1 MSIPGAVIPLPDW
14 TTTYRPAPA
23 PGESYQD
30 YLHRAI
36 DDLDAGMGGQL
47 LQGATL
53 ERYFGHGELVVPGY
67 RRKMDPPRELF
78 SGLVLPFALAI
89 LLRHTQV
96 IQGQGPLLVV
106 ATYRPLGGATKS
118 KHKVNAA
125 IDVRPPKLTRAAC
138 RALMVGAGWVYR
150 QHPHLCVGVGTYGPH
165 MDRTTLVHIDAGA
178 RKRRTSWRQI
188 KGVSTTSAITA
199 LPPTGWEG

>member
-1 MSIPGAVIPLPDW
+1 MIPLPDW
-14 TTTYRPAPA
+14 TATYRPAPA

-30 YLHRAI
+30 YLGRALE
-36 DDLDAGMGGQL
+36 DLDAGMAGQL
-47 LQGATL
+47 LHGAPL
-53 ERYFGHGELVVPGY
+53 ERYFGHREIVVPDYHGK
-67 RRKMDPPRELF
+67 REPPREMF
-78 SGLVLPFALAI
+78 PSFVLPFALAI

-106 ATYRPLGGATKS
+106 ATYRPEGGAKKS

-125 IDVRPPKLTRAAC
+125 IDVKPPKLTRAAC
-138 RALMVGAGWVYR
+138 RALMVGAGWIYR

-165 MDRTTLVHIDAGA
+165 MDRTALVHIDAGV

-188 KGVSTTSAITA
+188 HGVPTSSAIPT
-199 LPPTGWEG
+199 LPPTGWER